1 MKVKVKSLSR
11 VQLIA
16 IPRTCGL
23 PGSSIHGIFQARVL
37 EWVAISFPRGSS
49 WLRDRTQVSRIVGRL
64 FTVWATREVIKTVSR
79 KHTKRALDTAV
90 PRCVYSFYLCSVFKK
105 SFLSVLF
112 SLLYSSVGILPWFCV
127 FVSFAF
133 NWFYFGVL
141 LFVWLFFCFLCFCF
155 CFLCVCVCVCVCY
168 FAFPICMVFSCFLIS
183 FIIILYTVFTEVSAE
198 VLPSQETLLY
208 FKTLPSMTF
217 FEPLFSFIFKYF
229 FSYDTTLYIFIC
241 LLSIYPMVWGEEL
254 CFVHCW
260 FPRTSSSV

>member
-49 WLRDRTQVSRIVGRL
+49 WLRDWTQVSRIVGRR

-155 CFLCVCVCVCVCY
+155 CFLCVCVYVCVCV
-168 FAFPICMVFSCFLIS
+168 I
-183 FIIILYTVFTEVSAE
+183 
-198 VLPSQETLLY
+198 
-208 FKTLPSMTF
+208 
-217 FEPLFSFIFKYF
+217 
-229 FSYDTTLYIFIC
+229 
-241 LLSIYPMVWGEEL
+241 LLSPFVWFFL
-254 CFVHCW
+254 VF
-260 FPRTSSSV
+260 